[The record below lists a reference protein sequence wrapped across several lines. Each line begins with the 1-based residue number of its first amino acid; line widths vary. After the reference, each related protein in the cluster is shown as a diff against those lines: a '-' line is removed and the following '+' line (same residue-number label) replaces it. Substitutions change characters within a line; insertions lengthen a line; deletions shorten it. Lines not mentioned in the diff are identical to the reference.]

1 MINERYVTSKVLGI
15 TLANNEIK
23 DVLKVVKSYENRG
36 IRWKELLKKL

>member
-1 MINERYVTSKVLGI
+1 MINERYVTSKVLEI

-36 IRWKELLKKL
+36 IH